1 MGVPTMGWY
10 MGARY
15 RMQWLD
21 GDPYGLGEKL
31 GLTEADEPHTYA
43 ELYALAQKY
52 FALDAKRGAAPF
64 FDGMLN
70 GRAGVAA
77 FELHSAICR
86 GLRTQRE
93 TSIMIPTPSATG
105 SGRSGTDGAAWRQ
118 PQTLYNEG
126 STTLY
131 MLVSDA
137 ANHPLGNETLFSVGT
152 ERKVPMR
159 LEVWVM
165 NARTGKADE
174 AADYI
179 RAAMARSAPEFAPAL
194 YEEYDYVALLRA
206 SLDRDIEAQKEQN
219 EAQSVIDEL
228 IRLRDAGEA
237 EGRYYSQEQLERYR
251 TEVAPT

>member
-1 MGVPTMGWY
+1 MISFRVESG
-10 MGARY
+10 
-15 RMQWLD
+15 
-21 GDPYGLGEKL
+21 
-31 GLTEADEPHTYA
+31 
-43 ELYALAQKY
+43 
-52 FALDAKRGAAPF
+52 
-64 FDGMLN
+64 
-70 GRAGVAA
+70 
-77 FELHSAICR
+77 FELLALVNEAVLSCR
-86 GLRTQRE
+86 YANNSLFLLT
-93 TSIMIPTPSATG
+93 AT
-105 SGRSGTDGAAWRQ
+105 
-118 PQTLYNEG
+118 TLLLLVVNQG

-165 NARTGKADE
+165 NAQTGKADE

-179 RAAMARSAPEFAPAL
+179 RAAMAATAPEFAPAL

-237 EGRYYSQEQLERYR
+237 DGRYYSREQLERYR
-251 TEVAPT
+251 TEVAPYLIFPSCGYVDGWTPANSYMKGKLDMDGLIAELNNR

>member
-1 MGVPTMGWY
+1 
-10 MGARY
+10 
-15 RMQWLD
+15 
-21 GDPYGLGEKL
+21 
-31 GLTEADEPHTYA
+31 
-43 ELYALAQKY
+43 
-52 FALDAKRGAAPF
+52 
-64 FDGMLN
+64 
-70 GRAGVAA
+70 
-77 FELHSAICR
+77 
-86 GLRTQRE
+86 
-93 TSIMIPTPSATG
+93 
-105 SGRSGTDGAAWRQ
+105 
-118 PQTLYNEG
+118 
-126 STTLY
+126 

-219 EAQSVIDEL
+219 EAQRYVDGWTPATSYMKGKLDMDGLIAEL
-228 IRLRDAGEA
+228 NNR
-237 EGRYYSQEQLERYR
+237 
-251 TEVAPT
+251 